1 MHAREQGQKL
11 IRDFEADE
19 GTIEMNAYSEILYSS
34 LDLAFFIVRICVI
47 VADVIRLICRYHNFL
62 LSLSG

>member
-11 IRDFEADE
+11 IRVFEADE
-19 GTIEMNAYSEILYSS
+19 GTIEINAYNEILYSS

-47 VADVIRLICRYHNFL
+47 VADVIRLICRDHNL
-62 LSLSG
+62 TMLID